1 LKDFKTILQS
11 KQNSTVQTLNV
22 LIIIASVILILSTS
36 LEIFKPSSFS
46 AISLYFEIQFWICI
60 FFTVSF
66 FIFLFYAEKKW
77 LFLAKYSFL
86 LLLSIPYLTI
96 FNYASIQL
104 STEQSYLISFIPIIR
119 GSVALVILLFIL
131 VQKHT
136 TALFISYLVL
146 LFAIIYFL
154 SLIFFIFERNVNVL
168 VSTYPDA
175 LWWAGMTVTTVGSN
189 IVPMTSV
196 GKISTTVLAATGMT
210 SFPIFT
216 VYFTTVM
223 NRVIH
228 AEKTIINHNHKK
240 K

>member
-1 LKDFKTILQS
+1 MLQS
-11 KQNSTVQTLNV
+11 NQNSILQTLNI

-36 LEIFKPSSFS
+36 LEIFKPFSFS
-46 AISLYFEIQFWICI
+46 EDSFYFEIQFWICI
-60 FFTVSF
+60 FFSVSF
-66 FIFLFYAEKKW
+66 FIFLFFAQNKFS
-77 LFLAKYSFL
+77 FLVKYSFL
-86 LLLSIPYLTI
+86 LLLSIPYLSILDYT
-96 FNYASIQL
+96 SIQL
-104 STEQSYLISFIPIIR
+104 TTKQSYLISFIPIIR
-119 GSVALVILLFIL
+119 GSVALVILLFLL

-136 TALFISYLVL
+136 TALLISYLVL
-146 LFAIIYFL
+146 LAAIIYFL

-175 LWWAGMTVTTVGSN
+175 LWWAGMTVTTVGSD
-189 IVPMTSV
+189 ITPITSV
-196 GKISTTVLAATGMT
+196 GKISTTILAATGMT

-228 AEKTIINHNHKK
+228 AEKDFVNHTHKK